1 MFFGVNVKSA
11 MSISNISPDLS
22 IYSLLRNRQKA
33 KFPLLMNTPMMMR
46 IVLMPQS
53 YIFFIQQTKGFL
65 RKSEKTRKKFWGFL

>member
-22 IYSLLRNRQKA
+22 IYSLLRDCQKA

-53 YIFFIQQTKGFL
+53 YIFFIQKTKGFL